1 VDEAVRAEQT
11 GDPGGELTPQEARRY
26 QRQMILPE
34 MGWQGQRRLL
44 GSRVALVGMG
54 ALGTAAA
61 PYLAAAGVGT
71 LGLIDPDRVD
81 LSNLHRQVLYDTE
94 DVGRLKVEAARDRL
108 MRLNPAVRVVL
119 HPVVLS
125 AANAQDL
132 LAEYDLIL
140 NGSDNFPTRYLVND
154 VAVMLGRPLVDAAV
168 LRFEGQLAV
177 IAPGHGCYR
186 CLFPTPPPPEV
197 VPSCVEAGV
206 LGAVT
211 GVLGSAQA
219 VEAIKIL
226 AGIGHPA
233 VGRLLMYDALDH
245 RWREMRYRRNP
256 ACPVCGDHPTIREP
270 IDYEAF
276 CGLPPGSVA
285 ATAGEAGLAPKEA
298 EALAQQGGTILDLR
312 SAEEFA
318 GGHVAGAIRVDWDD
332 WRAELAALPLRDP
345 VLCVCALGVRS
356 AAVAAYLKR
365 SGRQAYSL
373 AGGMWAWA
381 EAQLPQETG
390 FAGPGDRVG
399 R

>member
-1 VDEAVRAEQT
+1 VAEGQ
-11 GDPGGELTPQEARRY
+11 DPGARRRGELSPQDALRY
-26 QRQMILPE
+26 QRQIILPQ

-44 GSRVALVGMG
+44 EARVALVGMG

-71 LGLIDPDRVD
+71 LGLIDADRVD
-81 LSNLHRQVLYDTE
+81 LSNLQRQVLYGTA

-108 MRLNPAVRVVL
+108 TALNPAVHVNV
-119 HPVVLS
+119 HPVFLS
-125 AANAQDL
+125 AANAREIL
-132 LAEYDLIL
+132 GGYDLIL

-154 VAVMLGRPLVDAAV
+154 VAVLLGLPLVDAAV

-177 IAPGHGCYR
+177 YMPGYGCYR
-186 CLFPTPPPPEV
+186 CLFPAPPPPAS
-197 VPSCVEAGV
+197 VPSCIEAGV

-226 AGIGHPA
+226 AGLGRPTA
-233 VGRLLMYDALDH
+233 GRLLIYDALEH

-256 ACPVCGDHPTIREP
+256 ACPVCGEHPTIREP

-276 CGLPPGSVA
+276 CGLPPGA
-285 ATAGEAGLAPKEA
+285 AAPLSGEAGLAPEQA
-298 EALAQQGGTILDLR
+298 QALTRQGGTILDLR
-312 SAEEFA
+312 SAEDFA
-318 GGHVAGAIRVDWDD
+318 ARHMAGAVRVDWED
-332 WRAELAALPLRDP
+332 WEAQVAALALREP
-345 VLCVCALGVRS
+345 ILCVCALGVRS

-381 EAQLPQETG
+381 EAGLPQETV
-390 FAGPGDRVG
+390 FELGDEECR
-399 R
+399 